1 MEHLRLV
8 IRHWG
13 IVSLFVLMVCVRPVG
28 AQGIRL
34 VTHTAIGEGLHPW
47 YEVKADPESPT
58 NLIICGT
65 KWDALANAPFGFVY
79 ASSDDGTTWRSVLE
93 DRNSAWVTEQSCAF
107 GPNHR
112 AYFISEASKTD
123 VNSDPGLGVTRL
135 YVSMDSGVH
144 WVETTK
150 MGWADYSTSAVSTAS
165 GKLYTFFQ
173 AARSVR
179 DSSKHWGNNL
189 GLLVF
194 SPDGKKVAGPYF
206 NSPLR
211 EADFRGVYPSNAV
224 ALKSGAVVA
233 LYYGQKQTPDGWEA
247 DLGTIRA
254 NQSPEPSLE
263 ATVIAHPAMNT
274 AGSCFNMFDGSLAY
288 DPERN
293 RLFAIYM
300 DGCDSTN
307 RILLVSSDDEGR
319 TWTKA
324 VGVAGP
330 ERSLRRMDSPSL
342 AVTPDG
348 VLEVLWAEGL
358 TSGRWL
364 FSYIRDGKLVEPPI
378 ELSCGSDKYEIGND
392 SLETQVLQAY
402 QIQLVDHNA
411 SLAPLIRVDARN
423 LLNGVWRT
431 SGLIAMR
438 DRVFAIWS
446 SGDDDGM
453 HLYSGILASGPVDTI
468 PRSADPAET
477 DVTQNALVQ
486 YAYSGLH
493 EYVGQRFD
501 PVTSTLTTCLSITN
515 RGVNPMH
522 APIKL
527 VAKDLS
533 SPIGRVSILNAT
545 NGLTGTGAVWNIS
558 DSLTGDQIPPGARS
572 NPFCLSFHI
581 EMVPKGV
588 QAPLDVELLLL
599 DMTVIAKTESPF
611 AHGNGAK
618 D

>member
-1 MEHLRLV
+1 
-8 IRHWG
+8 
-13 IVSLFVLMVCVRPVG
+13 MVCARPVG

-34 VTHTAIGEGLHPW
+34 VTHSAVGEGLHPW

-58 NLIICGT
+58 NLMICGT

-79 ASSDDGTTWRSVLE
+79 ASSDAGTTWRSVLE

-112 AYFISEASKTD
+112 AYFISEASQTD
-123 VNSDPGLGVTRL
+123 ANSDPGLGVTRL
-135 YVSMDSGVH
+135 FISTDSGAH
-144 WVETTK
+144 WVETAK
-150 MGWADYSTSAVSTAS
+150 MGWADYSTSAVNTVS
-165 GKLYTFFQ
+165 GKLYTFFH
-173 AARSVR
+173 AASSVR
-179 DSSKHWGNNL
+179 DSGKHWGNNL

-206 NSPLR
+206 NSRLR
-211 EADFRGVYPSNAV
+211 EADFRGVYPSNAM
-224 ALKSGAVVA
+224 ALKSGVVVA
-233 LYYGQKQTPDGWEA
+233 FYYGQKQTPDGWEA
-247 DLGTIRA
+247 DLGIIRA
-254 NQSPEPSLE
+254 DQSAEPSLE
-263 ATVIAHPAMNT
+263 TTVIAHPTMKT
-274 AGSCFNMFDGSLAY
+274 AGSCINMFDGALAY

-307 RILLVSSDDEGR
+307 RFLLASSDDEGR

-324 VGVAGP
+324 VGVTGP
-330 ERSLRRMDSPSL
+330 ERPFRRMDSPSL
-342 AVTPDG
+342 AVTSDG

-364 FSYIRDGKLVEPPI
+364 FSYIRDDKLVEPPI
-378 ELSCGSDKYEIGND
+378 ELSHGSDKYEIGND
-392 SLETQVLQAY
+392 SLETQVLQAH
-402 QIQLVDHNA
+402 QIQLVDDNA
-411 SLAPLIRVDARN
+411 SLAPLIRMNVRN

-431 SGLIAMR
+431 SGLIVMR
-438 DRVFAIWS
+438 DRVLAIWA

-453 HLYSGILASGPVDTI
+453 RLYSGVLASGPVDGI
-468 PRSADPAET
+468 RRGVEPADT
-477 DVTQNALVQ
+477 DITQNVLLQ
-486 YAYSGLH
+486 YAYSGVH

-501 PVTSTLTTCLSITN
+501 SVTSTLTTCLSITN

-527 VAKDLS
+527 VAKDLR
-533 SPIGRVSILNAT
+533 SPIGKVSILNAT

-558 DSLTGDQIPPGARS
+558 DYLTGDQIPPGTRS

-581 EMVPKGV
+581 EMDPRGV
-588 QAPLDVELLLL
+588 HTPSDVDLLSVDL
-599 DMTVIAKTESPF
+599 TVIAKTESSS
-611 AHGNGAK
+611 AHGNRAK